1 MESGF
6 EPFSHITLAKIIKNI
21 KSDNF
26 SLKKAI

>member
-1 MESGF
+1 MKSGF
-6 EPFSHITLAKIIKNI
+6 GPFSHITLAKIIKNI